1 MLTKQFTDLS
11 NPELWK
17 LSEKDDVIINKEGS
31 NEQRVL
37 INYET
42 YKSIKEAVAVSKHHA
57 HSADSFDLNPYLQD
71 FIDILQNDQF
81 EDITNNDHYFE
92 NFVRKVK
99 SGE

>member
-1 MLTKQFTDLS
+1 MLIKQFTDLS

-42 YKSIKEAVAVSKHHA
+42 YKSIKETVTGSKHHA
-57 HSADSFDLNPYLQD
+57 DPFDLNPFLQD